1 MAVTGKKLRRINR
14 KRKGLL
20 GGIKDV
26 FSRSSKK
33 KREIQAKK
41 DLKAEGTYGKRTE
54 LAQKKM
60 DGGARRS
67 YNKMVRK
74 TNKAIEK
81 NNECIQDPRMPKEKM
96 EKLKRGTMSTY
107 EKTTKLSRKDRKAQV
122 SNRAKADYEK
132 KKKQNKAIRG
142 HNRRVADMK
151 KKLESEAAAK
161 NKAASDTKKANEAAA
176 LKKKQTADA
185 EAKFKASGGFSK
197 ARVKVGQYS
206 KTLKKSEIPAHNK
219 KLKREALE
227 AAKRKNPKGGTFQY
241 TRFDADGNKQTVGV
255 RYGNAMSKKKE
266 KK

>member
-20 GGIKDV
+20 GGIKDI
-26 FSRSSKK
+26 FTRSNKK

-41 DLKAEGTYGKRTE
+41 DLKAEGTYGKKTE
-54 LAQKKM
+54 MAQKKM

-74 TNKAIEK
+74 TNKAIDK
-81 NNECIQDPRMPKEKM
+81 NNKGIQDPQMPKEKM
-96 EKLKRGTMSTY
+96 EKLKRGTMTNY
-107 EKTTKLSRKDRKAQV
+107 EKTSKLSRKDTKAQV
-122 SNRAKADYEK
+122 SAKAKADYEK
-132 KKKQNKAIRG
+132 KKKQHKALVG
-142 HNRRVADMK
+142 HKQRTADMK
-151 KKLESEAAAK
+151 KKLASEAAAK
-161 NKAASDTKKANEAAA
+161 NKAAADTKKANDAAA

-206 KTLKKSEIPAHNK
+206 KTLKKNEIPAYNTK
-219 KLKREALE
+219 VKREALA
-227 AAKRKNPKGGTFQY
+227 AAKRKNPKGGTFTY
-241 TRFDADGNKQTVGV
+241 TRFDANGNKQNVEV